1 VEVNVAKTPEI
12 PFIHQ
17 MVSGLARCAQFDQL
31 SLQNLRYLLLM
42 YGQMFEKK
50 HY

>member
-1 VEVNVAKTPEI
+1 MSVKVAKLHEPQ
-12 PFIHQ
+12 FIHEV
-17 MVSGLARCAQFDQL
+17 VSGFARCAQFDQL
-31 SLQNLRYLLLM
+31 SLQNLRYLLLL